1 MNNPITHFGPVERPY
16 AIELRQV
23 SKTYPGRPPV
33 TALAD
38 ISLSVTPGD
47 FLGIIGASGSGKS
60 TLIHVMGTL
69 TRPSSG
75 SVYINGID
83 TAGLSDKVL
92 SGIRTTNV
100 GFVFQE
106 FFLLPGYSATENVE
120 NGLLYSGT
128 PLRERT
134 ERAEL
139 MLERVGLSHRR
150 RHLPNE
156 LSGGEQQRVAI
167 ARALVHDPSFV
178 LADEPTGNVDSHNTA
193 SLMKLFSGLNDEG
206 VTVILITHDL
216 GVAEMSTRRVT
227 LKDGRMEIDPNAMC
241 GS

>member
-1 MNNPITHFGPVERPY
+1 
-16 AIELRQV
+16 
-23 SKTYPGRPPV
+23 
-33 TALAD
+33 
-38 ISLSVTPGD
+38 
-47 FLGIIGASGSGKS
+47 
-60 TLIHVMGTL
+60 
-69 TRPSSG
+69 
-75 SVYINGID
+75 
-83 TAGLSDKVL
+83 
-92 SGIRTTNV
+92 
-100 GFVFQE
+100 
-106 FFLLPGYSATENVE
+106 
-120 NGLLYSGT
+120 
-128 PLRERT
+128 
-134 ERAEL
+134 

-156 LSGGEQQRVAI
+156 LSGGEQQREAI

-206 VTVILITHDL
+206 GTVILITHDL